1 MLKKVFLIA
10 SLCALVGVAPSSALA
25 KDQVAAVTTAAEKL
39 RVLMVEPDQAKLA
52 ALVSKDLSYGH
63 SGGKVDTKDSFI
75 GDLMTGASDFTSIEI
90 TDQTVKVIGD
100 NAIIRHTLTGE
111 THDKGKDPGK
121 VNIKILQVWKL
132 QGGQWK
138 LLARQAVRVQ

>member
-1 MLKKVFLIA
+1 MLKKALLIA
-10 SLCALVGVAPSSALA
+10 SLCTLVGAAPSSALA
-25 KDQVAAVTTAAEKL
+25 KDQTAAVTTAAEKL

-90 TDQTVKVIGD
+90 TDQTGFDVPGAVID
-100 NAIIRHTLTGE
+100 TLE
-111 THDKGKDPGK
+111 E
-121 VNIKILQVWKL
+121 VC
-132 QGGQWK
+132 
-138 LLARQAVRVQ
+138 A